1 MSTMPVAISERVAP
15 VPELDDEV
23 KEIVDGLREK
33 FADLLEAIDDNIP
46 DSREKSLVVTNI
58 EQAFLWLR
66 QCVEQNDI
74 P

>member
-1 MSTMPVAISERVAP
+1 MAPVAISNRVAP
-15 VPELDDEV
+15 VENLDDEV
-23 KEIVDGLREK
+23 KEILDGLREK